1 MRPSFS
7 NTTAATCCIRAA
19 GVLRYNR
26 ESENTRINKTTILP
40 EPPPLT
46 ECVVKCEYC
55 GGEARPSLDAWLQ
68 KPETAP
74 DFCCAQWQQLSEGEV
89 EELLFQ
95 GREMQDHNKL
105 FEDILRGLG
114 TQSEV
119 TAHEDHSVQLPA
131 TETFDP
137 TSKFLTFRLSCAP
150 EKGRWTVY
158 PSRTTEK
165 CFTDKGEEAQM
176 FVHVCGHKPLQ
187 FGICHHQH
195 GAEFLHKYYSSGM
208 KCLTVFADGSAQ
220 VFYPSGHLALII
232 VVTEENGR
240 LCMVYEDSDAPKQTI
255 RAVFQSDGR
264 ATCYHSNGNI
274 WLSLNRLG
282 GQCLDEAGARVRRWS
297 WNSLTHTPLRPVFL
311 SLNKSVGVRV
321 FGMKQVF
328 VSFLAQG
335 QQAKVSVG
343 ACCVQGESEAD
354 GRTSITKEELLV
366 SAARIRI
373 HMAIQCLHQ
382 SLQTPSHPGLA
393 RTTLAPHL
401 HDVAQRLQNISAHVM
416 MSDSERASFHKYL
429 EGCF

>member
-1 MRPSFS
+1 
-7 NTTAATCCIRAA
+7 
-19 GVLRYNR
+19 
-26 ESENTRINKTTILP
+26 
-40 EPPPLT
+40 
-46 ECVVKCEYC
+46 
-55 GGEARPSLDAWLQ
+55 
-68 KPETAP
+68 
-74 DFCCAQWQQLSEGEV
+74 
-89 EELLFQ
+89 
-95 GREMQDHNKL
+95 MQDHNKL

-150 EKGRWTVY
+150 EKGRWTV
-158 PSRTTEK
+158 
-165 CFTDKGEEAQM
+165 
-176 FVHVCGHKPLQ
+176 
-187 FGICHHQH
+187 
-195 GAEFLHKYYSSGM
+195 
-208 KCLTVFADGSAQ
+208 
-220 VFYPSGHLALII
+220 YPSGHLALII